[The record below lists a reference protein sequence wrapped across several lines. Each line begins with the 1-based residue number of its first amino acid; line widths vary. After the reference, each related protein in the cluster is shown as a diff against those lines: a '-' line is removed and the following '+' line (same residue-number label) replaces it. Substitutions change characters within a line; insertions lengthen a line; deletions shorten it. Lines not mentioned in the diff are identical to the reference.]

1 MKLKV
6 LKPGKRAGSV
16 EVDVSPFGDKVLY
29 RTLKDAMV
37 MWQANQ
43 RQGTVKTKGRSEI
56 RGTNAK
62 PYRQK
67 HTGRARA
74 GTKKSP
80 IWRGGGVVF
89 GPRPRDYSYHMPV
102 KARRVA
108 LRGALFGKL
117 DSGELL
123 LFDASGFEAPSA
135 KTARGVLA
143 AAGSPRRAV
152 VVLAEHNPNV
162 WKSFRNFPGVKVRS
176 ATDLC
181 AHDVAMSSTVLAE
194 PGALE
199 ALAARVGAK
208 NGGAVTAGGDA

>member
-1 MKLKV
+1 MKLKI
-6 LKPGKRAGSV
+6 LKVGKEPGSK
-16 EVDVSPFGDKVLY
+16 EVDVSPFGDKVMY

-74 GTKKSP
+74 GTRKSP

-89 GPRPRDYSYHMPV
+89 GPRPRDYSYHMPA

-117 DSGELL
+117 DTGQCL

-143 AAGSPRRAV
+143 DAGFPRRAL
-152 VVLAEHNPNV
+152 VVLGEPNVNV
-162 WKSFRNFPGVKVRS
+162 WKSFRNFPGVKVRTAS
-176 ATDLC
+176 DLC
-181 AHDVAMSSTVLAE
+181 AHDVAMAGAVLAE
-194 PGALE
+194 EGALE
-199 ALAARVGAK
+199 ALAARIGAK
-208 NGGAVTAGGDA
+208 TQGGDA